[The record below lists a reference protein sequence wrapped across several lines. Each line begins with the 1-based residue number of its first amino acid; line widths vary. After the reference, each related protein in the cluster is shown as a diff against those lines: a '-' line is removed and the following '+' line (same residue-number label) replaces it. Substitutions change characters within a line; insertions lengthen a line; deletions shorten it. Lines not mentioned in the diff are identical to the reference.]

1 MTAGIRQTM
10 QQMTG
15 ENVDT
20 CPWRA
25 FRDPFVG
32 RVLAAMR
39 FFESGQLAYHAP
51 NPSHRLVEGIGWYHT
66 VDNRVHGHVMD
77 KDREER
83 KREIGRQRDQAAMGR
98 NRG

>member
-15 ENVDT
+15 ANIDT

-39 FFESGQLAYHAP
+39 FFESGQLAFHAP
-51 NPSHRLVEGIGWYHT
+51 NPSHRLVAGIGHYHS
-66 VDNRVHGHVMD
+66 VDNRVHGAVLD
-77 KDREER
+77 KEREDR
-83 KREIGRQRDQAAMGR
+83 KREADRQRALAEMGR
-98 NRG
+98 RHG

>member
-10 QQMTG
+10 HQMTG
-15 ENVDT
+15 MHVDV

-25 FRDPFVG
+25 FKDPFVG

-66 VDNRVHGHVMD
+66 VDNRVYGHVLD
-77 KDREER
+77 REREER
-83 KREIGRQRDQAAMGR
+83 KREADNHRLRAEMGR
-98 NRG
+98 RGG

>member
-10 QQMTG
+10 HQLTG
-15 ENVDT
+15 THVDV

-32 RVLAAMR
+32 RVLGAMR

-51 NPSHRLVEGIGWYHT
+51 NPSHRLVEGISWYHS
-66 VDNRVHGHVMD
+66 VDNRVHGHML
-77 KDREER
+77 DRDRDER
-83 KREIGRQRDQAAMGR
+83 KREADKQRMIAEMGR
-98 NRG
+98 RRG